1 MNTTENNKL
10 ISEFMGFKL
19 QNNPNERFYK
29 NYFTQANGVWGNR
42 IEILHF
48 DSDWNWLMQV
58 VEKIESLGVNIWV
71 VKNKV
76 KITIIGELAQKLNNS
91 LYDTEFEGY
100 DFEYYTKKT
109 KIEAVYNACVTFIEW
124 YNEQNK

>member
-58 VEKIESLGVNIWV
+58 VEKIESLHETNNVLIGTNITYV
-71 VKNKV
+71 QIHNKV
-76 KITIIGELAQKLNNS
+76 RNEQETFKGVSNI
-91 LYDTEFEGY
+91 
-100 DFEYYTKKT
+100 

-124 YNEQNK
+124 YNKQNK

>member
-10 ISEFMGFKL
+10 IAEFIGFKL

-58 VEKIESLGVNIWV
+58 VEKINDYNNV
-71 VKNKV
+71 VKIHENHV
-76 KITIIGELAQKLNNS
+76 KIVNNERGDVLVDVVS
-91 LYDTEFEGY
+91 GSML
-100 DFEYYTKKT
+100 
-109 KIEAVYNACVTFIEW
+109 EAVYNACVEFIKW
-124 YNEQNK
+124 YNNGRV